1 MPQRHVDL
9 ALEGMT
15 CATCAGRIEG
25 ALSAIPG
32 VTASV
37 NFATERASIDSDG
50 DLDIEQLIASVTR
63 VGYGARVV
71 DPNELRSPEAPVSA
85 ALTARVIVGLVL
97 TIPIVA
103 ISMITEFQFPG
114 YQWVVGLAATPVV
127 TWVAWPFHRAAVSNL
142 RHGATTMD
150 TLVSLG
156 VSVAYLWSVY
166 ALFFTMAGTVGMT
179 MPMELFGFADH
190 ALYFE
195 SAAVVSSFVL
205 LGRYIEAR
213 AKRTARQTLTALLT
227 VAAKDAILLVNGR
240 EVAVPAGAVQ
250 VGDRV
255 VVRAGAIVPV
265 DGVVVEGQSA
275 VDASSVTGESVP
287 VDVSPG
293 DHVTGGTINAGGR
306 LVVEATAIGAGTE
319 LARLTRMVE
328 DAQAAKAPIQR
339 LVDRISAVF
348 VPLAIALSVLAGVG
362 WWLATGELSTA
373 LAITVSTLVI
383 ACPCALGLATPMA
396 LLVGTGRGA
405 RSGIIIRGTD
415 VLESTRRIDT
425 IVFDKTGTLTAG
437 KPSVV
442 DVFADGVEERDVIES
457 AARIDSGTDHPIARA
472 IATHAAFIGL
482 EISAASDIE
491 AIPGSGVR
499 GRVAGFPILV
509 GSLEWLIAEGCSHSL
524 KLTET
529 VDTWRNEGHSVTA
542 VAKDGRIVG
551 ALAISDPIR
560 PTAAQAVLNLE
571 RAGMTTVLASGDSR
585 VVAERVAGLVGVSTV
600 HAPMTPAAKRD
611 LVAKLQNEGRVVA
624 MVGDGIN
631 DAAALAQADCGIA
644 IGQGTDVAIEA
655 SDIVIVAGDIR
666 RVADAIRL
674 SRRTLTTIRGNLVWA
689 FGYNALAIPIAM
701 AGLVGPA
708 VAGLAMALSS
718 VFVVA
723 NSARLAAFR
732 LRA

>member
-1 MPQRHVDL
+1 
-9 ALEGMT
+9 
-15 CATCAGRIEG
+15 
-25 ALSAIPG
+25 
-32 VTASV
+32 V

-50 DLDIEQLIASVTR
+50 DLDTEQLIASVKR
-63 VGYGARVV
+63 VGYGARLL
-71 DPNELRSPEAPVSA
+71 DPNEIRSPEAPVSA
-85 ALTARVIVGLVL
+85 ALTARVIVGLAL

-103 ISMITEFQFPG
+103 MSMITELQFPG

-179 MPMELFGFADH
+179 MQMELFGFADH

-362 WWLATGELSTA
+362 WWLATGEPSTA

-442 DVFADGVEERDVIES
+442 DVFADGGEERDVIES

-482 EISAASDIE
+482 EISTASDIE

-499 GRVAGFPILV
+499 GRVEGTPVLV

-524 KLTET
+524 KLVET
-529 VDTWRNEGHSVTA
+529 VDAWRNEGHSVTA

-560 PTAAQAVLNLE
+560 PTAAQAIRDLE

-585 VVAERVAGLVGVSTV
+585 VVTERVASVVGVATI

-611 LVAKLQNEGRVVA
+611 LVAKLQGEGRVVA

-666 RVADAIRL
+666 RVSDAIRL

>member
-50 DLDIEQLIASVTR
+50 DLDTEQLIASVTR
-63 VGYGARVV
+63 VGYGARLLE
-71 DPNELRSPEAPVSA
+71 PNELRSPEAPVSA
-85 ALTARVIVGLVL
+85 ALTARVIVGLAL

-103 ISMITEFQFPG
+103 MSMITELQFPG

-179 MPMELFGFADH
+179 MQMELFGFADH

-240 EVAVPAGAVQ
+240 EVSVPAGAVQ

-293 DHVTGGTINAGGR
+293 DHATGGTINAGGR

-348 VPLAIALSVLAGVG
+348 VPLAIALSILAGVG
-362 WWLATGELSTA
+362 WWLATGEPSTA

-442 DVFADGVEERDVIES
+442 GVFADGGEERDVIES

-482 EISAASDIE
+482 EISAASEIE

-499 GRVAGFPILV
+499 GRVAGFPVLV

-524 KLTET
+524 KLVET
-529 VDTWRNEGHSVTA
+529 VDAWRNEGHSVTA

-560 PTAAQAVLNLE
+560 PTAEQAIRDLE

-585 VVAERVAGLVGVSTV
+585 VVAERVASVVGVSTV

-611 LVAKLQNEGRVVA
+611 LVAKLQGEGRVVA

-666 RVADAIRL
+666 RVSDAIRL

>member
-50 DLDIEQLIASVTR
+50 DLDTEQLIASVTR
-63 VGYGARVV
+63 VGYGARLL

-103 ISMITEFQFPG
+103 MSMITELQFPG

-179 MPMELFGFADH
+179 MQMELFGFADH

-348 VPLAIALSVLAGVG
+348 VPLAIALSILAGVG
-362 WWLATGELSTA
+362 WWLATGEPSTA

-442 DVFADGVEERDVIES
+442 DVFADGIEERDVIES

-482 EISAASDIE
+482 EISAASEME

-499 GRVAGFPILV
+499 GRVEGTPVLV

-524 KLTET
+524 NLVET
-529 VDTWRNEGHSVTA
+529 VDAWRNEGYSVTA

-560 PTAAQAVLNLE
+560 PTAEQAIRDLE

-585 VVAERVAGLVGVSTV
+585 VVAERVASVVGVSTV

-611 LVAKLQNEGRVVA
+611 LVAKLQGEGRVVA

-666 RVADAIRL
+666 RVSDAIRL

>member
-1 MPQRHVDL
+1 MTVQHVDL

-37 NFATERASIDSDG
+37 NFATERATVESESRVDV
-50 DLDIEQLIASVTR
+50 EELIATVTR
-63 VGYGARVV
+63 VGYGARLI
-71 DPNELRSPEAPVSA
+71 DRAASRQPEAPVSTDLTTRVIGGL
-85 ALTARVIVGLVL
+85 ALTV
-97 TIPIVA
+97 PIVVV
-103 ISMITEFQFPG
+103 SMIAELQFPG
-114 YQWVVGLAATPVV
+114 FQWVVAAAATPVV
-127 TWVAWPFHRAAVSNL
+127 TWVAWPFHRAAASNL

-156 VSVAYLWSVY
+156 VTVAYLWSVY
-166 ALFFTMAGTVGMT
+166 ALLFTMAGTIGMR

-195 SAAVVSSFVL
+195 SAAVVSTFVL

-213 AKRTARQTLTALLT
+213 AKRSARQSLSALLD
-227 VAAKDAILLVNGR
+227 VAAKDAIVLVNGR
-240 EVAVPAGAVQ
+240 EVSVPAGAVQ

-265 DGVVVEGQSA
+265 DGTVVEGRSA
-275 VDASSVTGESVP
+275 IDASSVTGESMP

-293 DHVTGGTINAGGR
+293 TAVIGGTINAGGR
-306 LVVEATAIGAGTE
+306 VVIEASAVGSATE

-328 DAQAAKAPIQR
+328 EAQAAKAPIQR
-339 LVDRISAVF
+339 AVDRISAVF
-348 VPLAIALSVLAGVG
+348 VPVVIALAAAAGIG
-362 WWLATGELSTA
+362 WWWVTGNVDTA
-373 LAITVSTLVI
+373 LAIAVSTLVV

-415 VLESTRRIDT
+415 VLESSRRIDT

-437 KPSVV
+437 KPTVAAV
-442 DVFADGVEERDVIES
+442 MADGVDEHDVIES
-457 AARIDSGTDHPIARA
+457 AARIDAGTDHPIARA
-472 IATHAAFIGL
+472 IAAHAALLGIDS
-482 EISAASDIE
+482 SAGDDIV

-499 GRVAGFPILV
+499 GVQNGSLTLV
-509 GSLEWLIAEGCSHSL
+509 GSLEWLVSEGCTTSAATTHAV
-524 KLTET
+524 EA
-529 VDTWRNEGHSVTA
+529 WRGEGHSVTV
-542 VAKDGRIVG
+542 VARDGSVIG
-551 ALAISDPIR
+551 AIAISDPIR
-560 PTAAQAVLNLE
+560 PSSRQAIHELS
-571 RAGMTTVLASGDSR
+571 RAGITTVLASGDSH
-585 VVAERVAGLVGVSTV
+585 VVAERVAKLVGVSAV
-600 HAPMTPAAKRD
+600 HAPLSPAAKRD
-611 LVAKLQNEGRVVA
+611 LVAELQGEGRVVA

-644 IGQGTDVAIEA
+644 LGQGTDAAIDA

-666 RVADAIRL
+666 RVTDAIRL
-674 SRRTLTTIRGNLVWA
+674 SRQTLATIRGNLVWA
-689 FGYNALAIPIAM
+689 FGYNALAIPVAM

-718 VFVVA
+718 VFVVL

-732 LRA
+732 LRR

>member
-1 MPQRHVDL
+1 MRTNHVDL

-32 VTASV
+32 VMATV
-37 NFATERASIDSDG
+37 NFATERASIHSENN
-50 DLDIEQLIASVTR
+50 LDTTQLIASVTR
-63 VGYGARVV
+63 VGYGASVI
-71 DPNELRSPEAPVSA
+71 DPAESRQPEAPVSG
-85 ALTARVIVGLVL
+85 ALTARVIVGLAL

-103 ISMITEFQFPG
+103 ISMIGELQFPG
-114 YQWVVGLAATPVV
+114 FQWIVGAAATPVV
-127 TWVAWPFHRAAVSNL
+127 TWVAWPFHRAALSNL

-156 VSVAYLWSVY
+156 VTVAYGWSVY
-166 ALFFTMAGTVGMT
+166 ALFFTMAGTIGMR

-195 SAAVVSSFVL
+195 SAAVVSTFVL

-213 AKRTARQTLTALLT
+213 AKRTARQSLTALLE
-227 VAAKDAILLVNGR
+227 VAAKEAILLINDR
-240 EVAVPAGAVQ
+240 EVSVPAGAVQ
-250 VGDRV
+250 AGDRV
-255 VVRAGAIVPV
+255 VVLAGAIVPV
-265 DGVVVEGQSA
+265 DGVITEGRSTI
-275 VDASSVTGESVP
+275 DASSVTGESMP
-287 VDVSPG
+287 VNVSPG
-293 DHVTGGTINAGGR
+293 NAVIGGTINSGGR
-306 LVVEATAIGAGTE
+306 LVVEATAVGSATE

-328 DAQAAKAPIQR
+328 EAQAGKAPIQR
-339 LVDRISAVF
+339 TVDRISAIF
-348 VPLAIALSVLAGVG
+348 VPLVIMLAALAGLG
-362 WWLATGELSTA
+362 WWWTSGSVETA
-373 LAITVSTLVI
+373 LAIAVSTLVV

-437 KPSVV
+437 KPSFV
-442 DVFADGVEERDVIES
+442 DVIAERGDIRVVIEA
-457 AARIDSGTDHPIARA
+457 AARIDAGTDHPIARA
-472 IATHAAFIGL
+472 IAAHASTLGIDF
-482 EISAASDIE
+482 SAADDIE
-491 AIPGSGVR
+491 AVPGSGVR
-499 GRVAGFPILV
+499 GRIDGSPTLV
-509 GSLEWLIAEGCSHSL
+509 GSMEWVIAEGSAISL
-524 KLTET
+524 DTARAVE
-529 VDTWRNEGHSVTA
+529 TWRSEGHSVTV
-542 VAKDGRIVG
+542 VARDRRVLG
-551 ALAISDPIR
+551 AIAISDPIR
-560 PTAAQAVLNLE
+560 ASSAQAVSELT
-571 RAGMTTVLASGDSR
+571 RAGLATVLASGDSL
-585 VVAERVAGLVGVSTV
+585 VVAERVAERVGVTAV
-600 HAPMTPAAKRD
+600 HAPLSPAAKRD
-611 LVAKLQNEGRVVA
+611 LVVKLQSEGRVVA

-644 IGQGTDVAIEA
+644 IGQGTDVAIDA

-674 SRRTLTTIRGNLVWA
+674 SRQTLTTIRGNLVWA

-708 VAGLAMALSS
+708 IAGLAMALSS

-732 LRA
+732 LRG

>member
-1 MPQRHVDL
+1 VPQRHVDL

-50 DLDIEQLIASVTR
+50 DLDTEQLIASVTR
-63 VGYGARVV
+63 VGYGARLL

-85 ALTARVIVGLVL
+85 ALTARVIVGLAL

-103 ISMITEFQFPG
+103 MSMITELQFPG

-179 MPMELFGFADH
+179 MQMELFGFADH

-306 LVVEATAIGAGTE
+306 LVVEAMAIGAGTE

-362 WWLATGELSTA
+362 WWLATGEPSTA

-442 DVFADGVEERDVIES
+442 DVFADGGEERDVIES

-482 EISAASDIE
+482 EISAASEME

-499 GRVAGFPILV
+499 GRVEGTSVLV

-524 KLTET
+524 NLVET
-529 VDTWRNEGHSVTA
+529 VDAWRNEGHSVTA
-542 VAKDGRIVG
+542 VAKDRRIVG

-560 PTAAQAVLNLE
+560 PTAEQAIRDLE

-585 VVAERVAGLVGVSTV
+585 VVAERVASVVGVSTV

-611 LVAKLQNEGRVVA
+611 LVAKLQGEGRVVA

-666 RVADAIRL
+666 RVSDAIRL

>member
-50 DLDIEQLIASVTR
+50 DLDTEQLIASVTR
-63 VGYGARVV
+63 VGYGARLL

-103 ISMITEFQFPG
+103 MSMITELQFPG

-179 MPMELFGFADH
+179 MQMELFGFADH

-348 VPLAIALSVLAGVG
+348 VPLAIALSILAGVG
-362 WWLATGELSTA
+362 WWLATGEPSTA

-442 DVFADGVEERDVIES
+442 DVFADGIEERDVIES

-482 EISAASDIE
+482 EISAASEME

-499 GRVAGFPILV
+499 GRVEGTPVLV

-524 KLTET
+524 NLVET
-529 VDTWRNEGHSVTA
+529 VDAWRNEGYSVTA

-560 PTAAQAVLNLE
+560 PTAEQAIRDLE

-585 VVAERVAGLVGVSTV
+585 VVAERVASVVGVSTV

-611 LVAKLQNEGRVVA
+611 LVAKLQGEGRVVA